1 MITLNTTSNE
11 RKLGQVEAE
20 LAGILKEVLRRGF
33 FGTAGI
39 ELSVQDGVIQHVRSR
54 MEKIVR

>member
-1 MITLNTTSNE
+1 MITLNATSNE

-20 LAGILKEVLRRGF
+20 LAEILKEVLRRGF